1 MAERYR
7 QVERVGFGSRLA
19 SSFVSVFV
27 ELFWDRSGFCFGMRG
42 GSTLPKWQLGPLKS
56 VHWARPLRLLE
67 A

>member
-27 ELFWDRSGFCFGMRG
+27 GLILDFIFGIV
-42 GSTLPKWQLGPLKS
+42 LAF
-56 VHWARPLRLLE
+56 VLE
-67 A
+67 